1 MDDARNRKS
10 RHYTYGNVPLLG
22 NLFAQATP
30 PVGNVTRNAR
40 SHDAPRHL
48 RSARIG
54 AQPIKE
60 REALQI
66 SGAIPL
72 IRMFSEEK
80 AREFYV
86 DFLGFSIEWEH
97 RFEEDLPLYAQIRRG
112 DLVIHLTGHHGDA
125 TPGSTL
131 FIPITGIE
139 NLHAELNAKRYAHAR
154 PGIKHEGWGDVME
167 IADPFGNRLRFCEL
181 SPD

>member
-1 MDDARNRKS
+1 M
-10 RHYTYGNVPLLG
+10 
-22 NLFAQATP
+22 
-30 PVGNVTRNAR
+30 
-40 SHDAPRHL
+40 
-48 RSARIG
+48 
-54 AQPIKE
+54 
-60 REALQI
+60 QI

-72 IRMFSEEK
+72 IRIFSEEK
-80 AREFYV
+80 AKEFYV

-154 PGIKHEGWGDVME
+154 PGIEHEGWGDVME

-181 SPD
+181 SPG